1 MLQTRAAVLLDLDEV
16 SMIEADFER
25 LADDSYT
32 GMLIALPAKEAR
44 LLISEDEWP
53 LALALNDGKGW
64 KVGSFLLRAPNEQVI
79 DKADSLD
86 ADIFQEDRKE
96 WEAAVR
102 EYFSLRIAKEVQP
115 AIEDFNAKRVPL
127 VADLITDR
135 WGDLKGE
142 VCIDAGC
149 GSGAGAMAIRLAGL
163 SPLSF
168 DNDAS
173 SLSLGLR
180 AGRLLPEDTIRLDG
194 TNASKYLAH
203 ASYGIILMAGEIGP
217 HNHMFWRKIVN
228 EMLELTDRTLV
239 TFGTEKEARMVEAW
253 AKERNRKV
261 EVLENKRDLFYDGW
275 VCDIR
280 RV

>member
-1 MLQTRAAVLLDLDEV
+1 MRAAVLLDLDDV
-16 SMIEADFER
+16 TMIEPSFER
-25 LADDSYT
+25 LADDAFTS
-32 GMLIALPAKEAR
+32 MLTALPAKEAR

-64 KVGSFLLRAPNEQVI
+64 KVGSFLLRKPDEHVI

-86 ADIFQEDRKE
+86 ADIFQEERKE

-102 EYFSLRIAKEVQP
+102 EYYSLRIVKEIQP
-115 AIEDFNAKRVPL
+115 AIEDFNPKRVPL
-127 VADLITDR
+127 VADLIRER
-135 WGDLKGE
+135 WGSQKGM

-149 GSGAGAMAIRLAGL
+149 GSGAGAMALRQAGM
-163 SPLSF
+163 SPLCF
-168 DNDAS
+168 DNDES
-173 SLSLGLR
+173 LLSLGLR
-180 AGRLLPEDTIRLDG
+180 AGRLLPEETVHLDG
-194 TNASKYLAH
+194 TRASKFLTH
-203 ASYGIILMAGEIGP
+203 AGHGVILMAGEISP

-228 EMLELTDRTLV
+228 EMLELTDRTLM
-239 TFGTEKEARMVEAW
+239 TFGTEKEARSVEGW

-275 VCDIR
+275 VCDVR

>member
-1 MLQTRAAVLLDLDEV
+1 MRAAVLLDLDEIT
-16 SMIEADFER
+16 MIEPSFER
-25 LADDSYT
+25 LADDAYT
-32 GMLIALPAKEAR
+32 GMLITLPAKEAR

-86 ADIFQEDRKE
+86 ADIFQEERKE

-102 EYFSLRIAKEVQP
+102 DYFSMRVAREIQP
-115 AIEDFNAKRVPL
+115 ALEDFNPKRVPL
-127 VADLITDR
+127 VADLIRER
-135 WGDLKGE
+135 WGSLKSE

-149 GSGAGAMAIRLAGL
+149 GSGAGAMALRQVGL

-173 SLSLGLR
+173 LLSLGLR
-180 AGRLLPEDTIRLDG
+180 TGRLRPEDTILLDG
-194 TNASKYLAH
+194 TKASKYLAH
-203 ASYGIILMAGEIGP
+203 AGHGVILMAGEIGP
-217 HNHMFWRKIVN
+217 HNHLFWRRIVN

-239 TFGTEKEARMVEAW
+239 TFGTEKEARMVEGW